1 MSYLPRFRVT
11 ASRNACAQSG
21 GDVYALLAVRLRHGQ
36 ILGLHAG
43 VHQVVVPIAIALQLL
58 GSRVLGRKETLVPCG
73 VDDLVARKLLLSQPD
88 PFLQEVMELGEAK
101 PAQLPLVV
109 VVVLCVREERA
120 VVEDAQPADR
130 SVLPHADLSLFFHSE
145 SANSMGRLGIEPRT

>member
-1 MSYLPRFRVT
+1 
-11 ASRNACAQSG
+11 
-21 GDVYALLAVRLRHGQ
+21 
-36 ILGLHAG
+36 
-43 VHQVVVPIAIALQLL
+43 PIAIALQLL
-58 GSRVLGRKETLVPCG
+58 GSRVLGCIQTLVPCG
-73 VDDLVARKLLLSQPD
+73 VDDLVARKKPLLSQPD

-101 PAQLPLVV
+101 PAQLPLMV

-145 SANSMGRLGIEPRT
+145 SANSMGRLGIEPRTY

>member
-1 MSYLPRFRVT
+1 MLDVVLLVVPRLPISTLFPYTTLFR
-11 ASRNACAQSG
+11 S
-21 GDVYALLAVRLRHGQ
+21 
-36 ILGLHAG
+36 
-43 VHQVVVPIAIALQLL
+43 HQVVVPIAIALQLID
-58 GSRVLGRKETLVPCG
+58 SRVLGCKETLVPCS
-73 VDDLVARKLLLSQPD
+73 VDDLVASKPLLSQPD

-130 SVLPHADLSLFFHSE
+130 SVLPHAGSSHFGLTGC
-145 SANSMGRLGIEPRT
+145 A